1 MYKGKV
7 FTKYDYER
15 IQTLMSNSE
24 LMARVGT
31 VNVNCLKH
39 GLTHC
44 RLVDSREIRP
54 NIVTMN
60 STICLKN
67 LGNGRK
73 EIVSLVFPQ
82 DCDKDEG
89 TISVFSRMGTQVL
102 GSSIGAVIKPNP
114 TDEQYFVIEEILY
127 QPESAGDYQR

>member
-15 IQTLMSNSE
+15 LQTLMSNSE
-24 LMARVGT
+24 LMDRVGP

-44 RLVDSREIRP
+44 RLVDPREIRP

-67 LGNGRK
+67 LGNGK
-73 EIVSLVFPQ
+73 KKIVSLVFPQ
-82 DCDKDEG
+82 DCDRDDDK
-89 TISVFSRMGTQVL
+89 INVFSLIGTQVL
-102 GSSIGAVIKPNP
+102 GSPIGTVIKPNP
-114 TDEQYFVIEEILY
+114 ADEQYFVIEEIIY
-127 QPESAGDYQR
+127 QPESAGDYNQ